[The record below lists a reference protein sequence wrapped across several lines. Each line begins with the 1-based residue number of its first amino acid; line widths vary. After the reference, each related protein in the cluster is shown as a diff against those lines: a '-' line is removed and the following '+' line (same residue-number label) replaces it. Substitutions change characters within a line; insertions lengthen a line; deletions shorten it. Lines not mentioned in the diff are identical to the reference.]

1 MTLEEDIE
9 TLLLEIASFLLLE
22 DDCTEVLDVLLLLDF
37 ESELRI
43 TLEEDV
49 TLLDDDTG
57 L

>member
-43 TLEEDV
+43 TLEEDM
-49 TLLDDDTG
+49 TLLDHDTG